1 MLPVTAALS
10 SSAGETPGD
19 PACLASIFVIAPN
32 SARGLAL
39 QAFVKDVCLRNPYR
53 GLTAQAAS
61 PRFFSSGSML
71 GIRPRK
77 AV

>member
-1 MLPVTAALS
+1 MPS
-10 SSAGETPGD
+10 ET
-19 PACLASIFVIAPN
+19 ACLAWIFVIAPN

-53 GLTAQAAS
+53 GRAAQAAS
-61 PRFFSSGSML
+61 PRFFNSGSML